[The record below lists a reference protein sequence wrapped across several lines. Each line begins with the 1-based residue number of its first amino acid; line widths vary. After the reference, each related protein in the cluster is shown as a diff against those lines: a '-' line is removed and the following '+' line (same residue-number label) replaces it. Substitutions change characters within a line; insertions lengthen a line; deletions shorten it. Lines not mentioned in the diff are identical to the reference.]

1 MYPGDA
7 RAKWPAGVM
16 TDQRVLHYWDED
28 RAVGTHYLSHLPA
41 MLDRRAAETR
51 VPAADAMW
59 DAFYV
64 YGRGVTWEAPVPLPI
79 SWGYPILVTRDQLV
93 RDLARLL
100 EPH

>member
-1 MYPGDA
+1 
-7 RAKWPAGVM
+7 
-16 TDQRVLHYWDED
+16 
-28 RAVGTHYLSHLPA
+28 
-41 MLDRRAAETR
+41 
-51 VPAADAMW
+51 MW